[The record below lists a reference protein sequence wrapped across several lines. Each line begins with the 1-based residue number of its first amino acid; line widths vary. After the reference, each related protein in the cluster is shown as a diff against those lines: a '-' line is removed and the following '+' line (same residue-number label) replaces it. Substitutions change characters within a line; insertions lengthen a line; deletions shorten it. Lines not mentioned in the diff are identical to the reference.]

1 MVVHHGGVGAVGRNC
16 GEAVLKVAGHLGAA
30 LLQHRVDVDLGQ
42 LLTLGQR
49 LFQIHLEPHHGDA
62 VADMAL
68 AEVLQLGIVL
78 DALQGKNRVGTS
90 HGLVGGQGL
99 VQGVVGGLLVHQE
112 HLVGGQGVDGVDNFL
127 IAAQRHAALG
137 QRSGVGVGQA
147 ARRDKQRAGVHRDQ
161 RVGDGQRGA
170 GQVAG
175 AQVQQPAHAVQ
186 TGHGQCGGTGLLQL
200 GTHHGDAVRGS
211 RAGLGRGQQLTGGVG
226 QGRALA
232 GGVPDRA
239 CHVLTLEGST
249 LLGQSVDVLL
259 GNRGGHA
266 AAVQQQGLAVRKVAP
281 EVLGHGGHARGA
293 RVHALDLAAGQL
305 LVGLHVEA
313 AIAPQGAAV
322 LSHNEGRVLA
332 DEAGKPRQSVIIAG
346 QVLAAMGVAGHDEHA
361 VRARRFGSGTQRG
374 DFFIGSQ
381 NGSLLFVIDIGVR
394 YIIPRMLQII
404 NR

>member
-1 MVVHHGGVGAVGRNC
+1 MAASASDRRPGA
-16 GEAVLKVAGHLGAA
+16 
-30 LLQHRVDVDLGQ
+30 
-42 LLTLGQR
+42 
-49 LFQIHLEPHHGDA
+49 
-62 VADMAL
+62 
-68 AEVLQLGIVL
+68 
-78 DALQGKNRVGTS
+78 
-90 HGLVGGQGL
+90 
-99 VQGVVGGLLVHQE
+99 
-112 HLVGGQGVDGVDNFL
+112 
-127 IAAQRHAALG
+127 
-137 QRSGVGVGQA
+137 
-147 ARRDKQRAGVHRDQ
+147 DKQRAGVHRDQ

-175 AQVQQPAHAVQ
+175 AQGQQPAHAVQ